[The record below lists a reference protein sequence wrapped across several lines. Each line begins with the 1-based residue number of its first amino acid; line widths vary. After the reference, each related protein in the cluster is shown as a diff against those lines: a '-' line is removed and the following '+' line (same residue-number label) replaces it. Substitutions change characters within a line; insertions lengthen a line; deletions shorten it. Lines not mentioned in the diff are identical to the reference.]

1 MGASMSALKGFVEG
15 MPKVELHLH
24 IEGSLEPQM
33 MFDLARRND
42 VQLPYADVDA
52 IETAFRRGARFENL
66 QDFLDLYYA
75 GMSVLQTE
83 SDFHALTLAYLEK
96 AAAQNV
102 VHAEIFFDP
111 QAHTDRGVP
120 FETVIQGIT
129 RAQDEAE
136 TRLGITSQLIMCF
149 LRHLDEEAAFATL
162 HQSLPHRDRI
172 LGVGLDSGEAGNP
185 PSKFQRV
192 FAAAREQGY
201 RVAVAHAGEEGPP
214 EYVHEALD
222 LLQVDRI
229 DHGNRALEDPALV
242 RRLAESG
249 MALTV
254 CPLSNYKLCVVNDLR
269 HHPIKVMLDHG
280 LKATMNSDDPSYFDG
295 YVSENYLAVVEAL
308 DLDRD
313 DILTLAGNG
322 IEASF
327 VSPERKKALH
337 RQLQDYAAAA
347 VA

>member
-1 MGASMSALKGFVEG
+1 MSSLQEFIKA

-33 MFDLARRND
+33 MFDLAQRNG
-42 VQLPYADVDA
+42 
-52 IETAFRRGARFENL
+52 IELSYDSVEEIEAAFRRGARFENL

-75 GMSVLQTE
+75 GMSVLKTE
-83 SDFHALTLAYLEK
+83 ADFHDLTLAYLER
-96 AAAQNV
+96 AAEQNV
-102 VHAEIFFDP
+102 AHAEIFFDP

-120 FETVIQGIT
+120 FETVIKGIT
-129 RAQDEAE
+129 RAMNAAE
-136 TRLGITSQLIMCF
+136 TRWGITSQLIMCF

-162 HQSLPHRDRI
+162 RESLPYKDRI
-172 LGVGLDSGEAGNP
+172 LGVGLDSGEQGNP

-192 FAAAREQGY
+192 FAEARKQGF

-214 EYVHEALD
+214 EYVREALD
-222 LLQVDRI
+222 LLQVDRL
-229 DHGNRALEDPALV
+229 DHGNRALEDDALV
-242 RRLAESG
+242 ERLAASG

-254 CPLSNYKLCVVNDLR
+254 CPLSNYKLCVVDDLR
-269 HHPIKVMLDHG
+269 QHPLKIMLDRG

-295 YVSENYLAVVEAL
+295 YVSENYLAVSEAL
-308 DLDRD
+308 DLGRE
-313 DILTLAGNG
+313 DILTLARNG

-327 VSPERKKALH
+327 VSPERKKSLQ
-337 RQLQDYAAAA
+337 RQLESYAAAA

>member
-1 MGASMSALKGFVEG
+1 MSALDEFIEG

-24 IEGSLEPQM
+24 IEGSLEPRM
-33 MFDLARRND
+33 MFDLAQRNG
-42 VQLPYADVDA
+42 VALPYADVA
-52 IETAFRRGARFENL
+52 GIEAAFRRGARFENL

-75 GMSVLQTE
+75 GMSVLKTE
-83 SDFHALTLAYLEK
+83 ADFHALTLAYLEK

-120 FETVIQGIT
+120 FETVIRGIT

-136 TRLGITSQLIMCF
+136 QRLGVTSHLIMCF
-149 LRHLDEEAAFATL
+149 LRHLDEDAAFATL
-162 HQSLPHRDRI
+162 RQSLPYRDRI
-172 LGVGLDSGEAGNP
+172 LGVGLDSGEMGNP

-192 FAAAREQGY
+192 FAEAREQGFE
-201 RVAVAHAGEEGPP
+201 VAVAHAGEEGPP
-214 EYVHEALD
+214 EYVREALE

-229 DHGNRALEDPALV
+229 DHGNRALEDDVLV
-242 RRLAESG
+242 ERLAEAS

-254 CPLSNYKLCVVNDLR
+254 CPLSNYKLCVVDDLR
-269 HHPIKVMLDHG
+269 QHPIKVMLDRG

-295 YVSENYLAVVEAL
+295 YVNENYLAVTEAL
-308 DLDRD
+308 GLSRE
-313 DILTLAGNG
+313 DIVTLARNG

-327 VSPERKKALH
+327 VPSERKTAMH
-337 RQLQDYAAAA
+337 RQLDDYLMTGAR
-347 VA
+347 